1 MLGEKEG
8 VARYE
13 RGRRAEDDDI
23 DCVLDP
29 AFAFSAISRLPTP
42 QGGWNKMAAG
52 RTSRPRSGL
61 CVVINGNLKQR
72 ELTISFFISSPML
85 RAQER
90 PRRTRSPSRVLRAH
104 TDAPCKHTYTR
115 VHPGG
120 GGGHRSHLRGVD
132 LSEGGKREEGAARS
146 ERIGC

>member
-1 MLGEKEG
+1 
-8 VARYE
+8 
-13 RGRRAEDDDI
+13 
-23 DCVLDP
+23 
-29 AFAFSAISRLPTP
+29 
-42 QGGWNKMAAG
+42 MAAG

-90 PRRTRSPSRVLRAH
+90 PRRTRSPSRVLRTPTQKFRAN
-104 TDAPCKHTYTR
+104 TRTRAYTPRGAPFA
-115 VHPGG
+115 P
-120 GGGHRSHLRGVD
+120 RGVD
-132 LSEGGKREEGAARS
+132 LFEGGKREEGVERS

>member
-1 MLGEKEG
+1 
-8 VARYE
+8 
-13 RGRRAEDDDI
+13 
-23 DCVLDP
+23 
-29 AFAFSAISRLPTP
+29 
-42 QGGWNKMAAG
+42 MAAG

-90 PRRTRSPSRVLRAH
+90 PRRTRSPSRVLRTHRHAVQTH
-104 TDAPCKHTYTR
+104 VHAYTHRGAPLAPR
-115 VHPGG
+115 
-120 GGGHRSHLRGVD
+120 RVD
-132 LSEGGKREEGAARS
+132 LFEGGKREEGAVRS

>member
-1 MLGEKEG
+1 
-8 VARYE
+8 
-13 RGRRAEDDDI
+13 
-23 DCVLDP
+23 
-29 AFAFSAISRLPTP
+29 
-42 QGGWNKMAAG
+42 MAAG

-90 PRRTRSPSRVLRAH
+90 PRRTRSPPNRVLRIHRHAVQTH
-104 TDAPCKHTYTR
+104 VHANTHRGAPLA
-115 VHPGG
+115 
-120 GGGHRSHLRGVD
+120 LRRVD
-132 LSEGGKREEGAARS
+132 LFEGGKREKGAARS

>member
-1 MLGEKEG
+1 
-8 VARYE
+8 
-13 RGRRAEDDDI
+13 
-23 DCVLDP
+23 
-29 AFAFSAISRLPTP
+29 
-42 QGGWNKMAAG
+42 MAAG

-90 PRRTRSPSRVLRAH
+90 PRRTRSPSRVPRTH
-104 TDAPCKHTYTR
+104 TETSCKHTYTPR
-115 VHPGG
+115 T
-120 GGGHRSHLRGVD
+120 HRRGAPLAPRGVD
-132 LSEGGKREEGAARS
+132 LFEGGKREEGVARS